1 MSTTNLT
8 MCDKVLSYIKEN
20 EPVKTSAIVRDL
32 DIQSKYVREICE
44 TTEEIQGVK
53 VRQCY
58 YWTTAEQLSALQN
71 EIRDFI
77 KSYSDRPCHLTD
89 ALDKFAT
96 TKPMKDYIR
105 SVIFMMCPE
114 AEE

>member
-1 MSTTNLT
+1 

-20 EPVKTSAIVRDL
+20 EPVKTSAIARDL
-32 DIQSKYVREICE
+32 DIQSKDVREICN
-44 TTEEIQGVK
+44 TTESIQGVK

-71 EIRDFI
+71 MIRDYLSEYYI
-77 KSYSDRPCHLTD
+77 GDRLSDELIQDVLKT
-89 ALDKFAT
+89 FAPPT
-96 TKPMKDYIR
+96 GPVRDYVR

-114 AEE
+114 EEE